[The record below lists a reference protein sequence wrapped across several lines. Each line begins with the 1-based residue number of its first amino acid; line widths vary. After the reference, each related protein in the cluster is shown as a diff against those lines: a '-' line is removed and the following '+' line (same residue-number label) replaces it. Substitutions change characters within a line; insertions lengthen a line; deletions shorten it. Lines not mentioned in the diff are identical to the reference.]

1 MAEQLWKGRFS
12 KAVDSLKAGYFTVK
26 DSLRNVVPS
35 AKFTKFS
42 WDAGKPCEFETW
54 LLNDGIKSASGKIT
68 ATVELDGVKYYV
80 GVDELST
87 AANVNE
93 KGAVH
98 HFDIP
103 ASVLPKTR
111 MKVTL
116 TFESDSGE
124 TIENEYNMVVGA

>member
-1 MAEQLWKGRFS
+1 M
-12 KAVDSLKAGYFTVK
+12 
-26 DSLRNVVPS
+26 
-35 AKFTKFS
+35 
-42 WDAGKPCEFETW
+42 
-54 LLNDGIKSASGKIT
+54 
-68 ATVELDGVKYYV
+68 KYYV

-87 AANVNE
+87 EANVNA

-98 HFDIP
+98 QFEIP
-103 ASVLPKTR
+103 TSVAPKTR